1 MHRNCHES
9 ECIIGKQ
16 PGPVGVRMQRPL
28 YTVLASFVLVSSLL
42 EGQETKSQSS
52 EFRVS
57 PAIDNT
63 LAIRLLQQSHDLGKQ
78 LSVPVRLMNLLP
90 RQSEMASRLRPD
102 LGQEWANELLTLAS
116 QAKGSLR
123 TSAQNN
129 AIGML
134 IRFDHDPGRALVLL
148 HSLNMEEPV
157 PKWATS
163 PLEMQL
169 VNQLFQLVVQ
179 HDGVTALPLLQQ
191 EAERFGAQGHYPY
204 AALGYA
210 AVQATSKDWG
220 NDNQR
225 AIRVL
230 QSVLD
235 PAFARYS
242 QNPHTYY
249 DDFDFGRML
258 DVLAGGL
265 PFDSVQPA
273 LRLLVKNLL
282 TTDTSKYQFELKGYT
297 SDGKIIN
304 VHNAI
309 DATILLLGTLV
320 SRDPELVQQLQS
332 TRLEL
337 QTPLEYAKAGPPR
350 SMHIG
355 PPRSSTKPEQQTH
368 ADAVSLS
375 LVNPDAAIAQ
385 ARQLPEDHRSSTLL
399 DIARNLSG
407 DYPERAAELI
417 AEIQGE
423 NKRIND
429 EASVNLISAQAFVAA
444 SQNKKDQLRELLQDG
459 FASANRVILEQQRA
473 GDVDFFTGLGP
484 LVQVG
489 VDNDPDLTIPF
500 IESLP
505 PSFVKAELLLTA
517 ASDLSMGTRVPLK
530 FQQQQK
536 VEKSAQ

>member
-1 MHRNCHES
+1 MR
-9 ECIIGKQ
+9 
-16 PGPVGVRMQRPL
+16 RPL
-28 YTVLASFVLVSSLL
+28 YLVLVSFVLAFNLL
-42 EGQETKSQSS
+42 AAQETKSQSS
-52 EFRVS
+52 EFSVA
-57 PAIDNT
+57 PGGDNT
-63 LAIRLLQQSHDLGKQ
+63 LAISLLQQSHDLCQQ
-78 LSVPVRLMNLLP
+78 LPVPVRLMNLLP
-90 RQSEMASRLRPD
+90 RQAERASRLRPD
-102 LGQEWANELLTLAS
+102 LAREWANELLILTS

-123 TSAQNN
+123 TSTQNT
-129 AIGML
+129 AIAML
-134 IRFDHDPGRALVLL
+134 IRFDHDPGRALALL
-148 HSLNMEEPV
+148 HSLNIEEPM
-157 PKWATS
+157 PKWAAS
-163 PLEMQL
+163 PPEMQL
-169 VNQLFQLVVQ
+169 VNQLFQLLVER
-179 HDGVTALPLLQQ
+179 DGVSALPLLQQ

-210 AVQATSKDWG
+210 AMQATLKDWG
-220 NDNQR
+220 TDNQR
-225 AIRVL
+225 AISVL

-235 PAFARYS
+235 PALARYS

-282 TTDTSKYQFELKGYT
+282 TTNTSKYQFELKGYT

-304 VHNAI
+304 AHNAI

-350 SMHIG
+350 SMSFG
-355 PPRSSTKPEQQTH
+355 SPGSSTKPEQQSH

-375 LVNPDAAIAQ
+375 HVNPDAAIAL
-385 ARQLPEDHRSSTLL
+385 ARQLPEDQRASTLL

-417 AEIQGE
+417 TEIQAE
-423 NKRIND
+423 NKQIDD
-429 EASVNLISAQAFVAA
+429 EAFVNLISAQAFVAA
-444 SQNKKDQLRELLQDG
+444 SQNKKDQLQELLRDG
-459 FASANRVILEQQRA
+459 FASANRVISEQQRG

-505 PSFVKAELLLTA
+505 PSFVKAELLLIA
-517 ASDLSMGTRVPLK
+517 ASDLSLGTRVPLR

-536 VEKSAQ
+536 VEKPAQ